1 MNRPIFFAEQ
11 PLITHPFCSSCP
23 VVRSRTQW
31 EKETNSSPLVQP
43 TNHPADVN
51 NPSNGREGVRPQT
64 DKCEQTHFLRR
75 TTTHYTPLFPVRGRY
90 GLALNILDNE
100 SRGQ

>member
-1 MNRPIFFAEQ
+1 MTVIVIAAIKNTMGKKKRIHLPLCNLRIIPRTLTILPTAE
-11 PLITHPFCSSCP
+11 
-23 VVRSRTQW
+23 R
-31 EKETNSSPLVQP
+31 
-43 TNHPADVN
+43 
-51 NPSNGREGVRPQT
+51 GVRPQT